1 MFEESSEFFQY
12 MSTIDEEKLGF
23 KKLIDIKD
31 RLFVEL
37 KDYKED
43 KQIQVLDKKDVGD
56 CLKLRGWLVCY
67 SHHIIFVPE
76 LFNTL
81 FHF

>member
-43 KQIQVLDKKDVGD
+43 KQIQVLDKKEGASNSR
-56 CLKLRGWLVCY
+56 KGG
-67 SHHIIFVPE
+67 IQ
-76 LFNTL
+76 
-81 FHF
+81 